1 MIFFLI
7 VYWQRLW
14 YNRNMMNRT
23 KKMCIT
29 AMMIATGILL
39 PMAFHAIPNAGA
51 IFAPMHLP
59 IMCAGFLC
67 GPIYGALTGIV
78 CPILSFLFTGMPT
91 VARLPNMIMELLIYG
106 GGTGLF
112 FRLIRTKNFLFDSY
126 VSLILSMLL
135 GRAVGGIVTYF
146 LFLGGLRDGYSWSI
160 FFTTYF
166 VTCLPAIVIQLL
178 AVPSVLM
185 IAKKMNFL
193 TERDRLLTQKQPTG
207 DGATKIVVVD
217 KR

>member
-1 MIFFLI
+1 
-7 VYWQRLW
+7 
-14 YNRNMMNRT
+14 MMNHT
-23 KKMCIT
+23 KKLCVT

-51 IFAPMHLP
+51 VFAPMHLP
-59 IMCAGFLC
+59 IMCAGFIC

-91 VARLPNMIMELLIYG
+91 AARLPNMMMELLVYG

-112 FRLIRTKNFLFDSY
+112 FRLIRTKNFVFDSC
-126 VSLILSMLL
+126 VSLILAMLS
-135 GRAVGGIVTYF
+135 GRAAGGIVTYF

-166 VTCLPAIVIQLL
+166 VTCLPAIVIQLA

-185 IAKKMNFL
+185 IAKKMGFL
-193 TERDRLLTQKQPTG
+193 TDRDRLLTQKQPNDVDT
-207 DGATKIVVVD
+207 AKIAVVD